1 MSRHIQAVFNISE
14 SREIVLSES
23 AKAMTNEQR
32 VQYVQTQKKKNFYMN
47 SMLSII
53 GILSFFIIWELLVIT
68 GTVDSKKLCDVLE
81 IFKLFILKFTDPN
94 PDGAVLL
101 VNIWSSLE
109 IALCGFGLSIVI
121 GIPLGWFM
129 GWYRGFDAF
138 MRPIFEIIRPIPP
151 VSWIPLTIVW
161 LGIGLPAKAF
171 IVFFAAFVPCLI
183 NAYTG
188 IRQTKAVL
196 INVGKTFGA
205 TNFTIF
211 WKVGIPSS
219 MTMTFAGV
227 KVAIGNAWAT
237 LVAAEML
244 ASSSGLGYMIL
255 MGRSYGRV
263 DLVILGIVVIGLLG
277 VIISA
282 IINACED
289 LVLGWKKL

>member
-1 MSRHIQAVFNISE
+1 MKDTMDG
-14 SREIVLSES
+14 LSDR
-23 AKAMTNEQR
+23 KLVEQ
-32 VQYVQTQKKKNFYMN
+32 VKEKQKKIKYRDV
-47 SMLSII
+47 MLSVS
-53 GILSFFIIWELLVIT
+53 GILLFFIIWECLVLFNI
-68 GTVDSKKLCDVLE
+68 VDSRKLCDVLD
-81 IFKLFILKFTDPN
+81 IFKLFIVKLSDPN

-109 IALCGFGLSIVI
+109 IALCGFFLAMLI
-121 GIPLGWFM
+121 GIPLGWLM

-161 LGIGLPAKAF
+161 MGIGLQSKAF
-171 IVFFAAFVPCLI
+171 IVFFSAFVPCLI

-188 IRQTKAVL
+188 IRQTKEVL

-205 TNFTIF
+205 SNFTCF

-219 MTMTFAGV
+219 MTMTFAGI

-244 ASSSGLGYMIL
+244 AASSGLGFMIL
-255 MGRSYGRV
+255 MGRNYGRV
-263 DLVILGIVVIGLLG
+263 DLIILGIVVIGILG
-277 VIISA
+277 VIISSL
-282 IINACED
+282 IGACEN
-289 LVLGWKKL
+289 LVLGWKKQ

>member
-1 MSRHIQAVFNISE
+1 M
-14 SREIVLSES
+14 SES

-32 VQYVQTQKKKNFYMN
+32 VQYVQTQKKKNFYLN
-47 SMLSII
+47 STLSII
-53 GILSFFIIWELLVIT
+53 GILGFFIIWELLVIT

-81 IFKLFILKFTDPN
+81 IFKLFIIKFTDPN

-101 VNIWSSLE
+101 VNVWSSLQ
-109 IALCGFGLSIVI
+109 IALCGFGLAIVI

-161 LGIGLPAKAF
+161 LGIGLPAKSF

-263 DLVILGIVVIGLLG
+263 DLVILDIVVIGLLG
-277 VIISA
+277 VVISA
-282 IINACED
+282 LINSAEN

>member
-1 MSRHIQAVFNISE
+1 
-14 SREIVLSES
+14 
-23 AKAMTNEQR
+23 MTNEQR
-32 VQYVQTQKKKNFYMN
+32 VQYVQTQKKKNFYLN
-47 SMLSII
+47 STLSII
-53 GILSFFIIWELLVIT
+53 GILGFFIIWELLVIT

-81 IFKLFILKFTDPN
+81 IFKLFIVKFTDPN

-109 IALCGFGLSIVI
+109 IALCGFGLAIVI

-161 LGIGLPAKAF
+161 LGIGLPAKSF

-277 VIISA
+277 VVISA
-282 IINACED
+282 LINSAEN